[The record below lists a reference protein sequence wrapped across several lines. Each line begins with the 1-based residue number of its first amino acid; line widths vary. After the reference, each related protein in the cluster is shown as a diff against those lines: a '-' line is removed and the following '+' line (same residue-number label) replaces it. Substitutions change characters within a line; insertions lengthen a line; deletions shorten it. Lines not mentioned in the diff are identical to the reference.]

1 MFLLKIIDIY
11 VLVVLASVIVSW
23 IHLPLHN
30 PVVRF
35 CKSLTDP
42 ILTPIRSVIP
52 TVGGLDFSPF
62 VLLIGL
68 QILRRIIQE

>member
-1 MFLLKIIDIY
+1 MLLVKIIDIY

-23 IHLPLHN
+23 IHLPLNN

-35 CKSLTDP
+35 CNSLTDP
-42 ILTPIRSVIP
+42 ILTPIRSVVP
-52 TVGGLDFSPF
+52 KVGGADLSPF

-68 QILRRIIQE
+68 RILRRIIQE